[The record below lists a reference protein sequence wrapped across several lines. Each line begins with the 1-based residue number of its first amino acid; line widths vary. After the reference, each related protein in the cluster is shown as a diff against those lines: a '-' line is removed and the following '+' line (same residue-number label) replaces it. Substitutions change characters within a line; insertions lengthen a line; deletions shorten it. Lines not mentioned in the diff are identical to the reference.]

1 MNFET
6 LLTLMWADLAQQIT
20 ALKDAH
26 SNGLC
31 KPKVD
36 SEKLNKDY
44 TLLLQTYL
52 DICIK

>member
-1 MNFET
+1 
-6 LLTLMWADLAQQIT
+6 MWADLAEQIT

-26 SNGLC
+26 SKGGLS
-31 KPKVD
+31 KPNDVN